1 MRRCFEV
8 LEVGD
13 NREGRGVDPD
23 NIEGRSTST
32 LGKRQGNEFA
42 EITAQKRIG
51 CRDPQ
56 REKDLAW
63 VRPGANQTLWGGLD
77 G

>member
-23 NIEGRSTST
+23 NIEGR
-32 LGKRQGNEFA
+32 GKEMSLLRSLHRRG
-42 EITAQKRIG
+42 
-51 CRDPQ
+51 
-56 REKDLAW
+56 
-63 VRPGANQTLWGGLD
+63 
-77 G
+77 